1 MEYTVAA
8 VVAAACVILLDRR
21 LGTRVLRRREFW
33 VFLAV
38 MYGFKLIANGYL
50 TWRPI
55 VIYGREHF
63 LGVRLGTIPL
73 EDFVYGFAL
82 IGLSVVLW
90 EYFRG
95 GQARQTGRNSV
106 PRADVGRA
114 T

>member
-1 MEYTVAA
+1 
-8 VVAAACVILLDRR
+8 
-21 LGTRVLRRREFW
+21 
-33 VFLAV
+33 

-55 VIYGREHF
+55 VIYGQEHF

-95 GQARQTGRNSV
+95 RQARLAGRNSA
-106 PRADVGRA
+106 PRADVERA

>member
-1 MEYTVAA
+1 MEYTVSAA
-8 VVAAACVILLDRR
+8 GAAACVILLDRW

-33 VFLAV
+33 LFLAV

-63 LGVRLGTIPL
+63 LGARLGTIPL

-90 EYFRG
+90 EYFRRRHAG
-95 GQARQTGRNSV
+95 PAGRN
-106 PRADVGRA
+106 PAHRADVTGA

>member
-8 VVAAACVILLDRR
+8 VVAAVSVILLDRQ

-82 IGLSVVLW
+82 IALSVVLW
-90 EYFRG
+90 EYFRRPR
-95 GQARQTGRNSV
+95 ARPGGRNPA
-106 PRADVGRA
+106 PRADVGRG

>member
-8 VVAAACVILLDRR
+8 VVAAVSVILLDRQ

-33 VFLAV
+33 AFLAV

-95 GQARQTGRNSV
+95 RQAGSAGRNSA

-114 T
+114 A

>member
-1 MEYTVAA
+1 MEYTIAA
-8 VVAAACVILLDRR
+8 VVAAVCVVLLDLW

-38 MYGFKLIANGYL
+38 MYAFKLVANGYL

-55 VIYGREHF
+55 VMYGPEHF

-82 IGLSVVLW
+82 IGMSVVLW
-90 EYFRG
+90 EYFRPRL
-95 GQARQTGRNSV
+95 RQSGGRN
-106 PRADVGRA
+106 P
-114 T
+114 